1 MFLDEKQSSF
11 DVELN
16 QKIAKKVKFSP
27 IVKNINI
34 FCQDEQEDPEDIN
47 VKFTRNMKTSID
59 DNDEL
64 RGLISSLNMNT
75 GNQRETTL
83 QWRTQV
89 IIKIKR

>member
-1 MFLDEKQSSF
+1 M
-11 DVELN
+11 ELN

-83 QWRTQV
+83 
-89 IIKIKR
+89 